1 MGRIVVLIALFAA
14 IGVGAAGF
22 AIAQD
27 APAPP
32 GADAEFC
39 ASPEASP
46 GASPEASP
54 GASPAASPGASPEI
68 ITDGSPAAVAT
79 SVTEGIEGGLDSVVC
94 GTPAASPAA

>member
-46 GASPEASP
+46 DASP